1 MSALLALFAR
11 EARLAWAGGGGAAS
25 PAAFNLAALS
35 LAPLA
40 IGPAP
45 DILTAAAPGIIAFA
59 MLLSTLQSAERL
71 FGEDAADG
79 TLELY
84 ILSGQSF
91 TLVCLAKTLA
101 FAAAVFW
108 PAPLIAVLAGIAYG
122 MSVEASLVLALGLA
136 LAAPGLALLAGF
148 AGALA
153 AGVKRAG
160 LLIALIAA
168 PLQVPL
174 LVFASGAGRAALDQT
189 GTAAAN
195 LMLTGA
201 FSLAALVLAPAGIAA
216 ALKARME

>member
-1 MSALLALFAR
+1 
-11 EARLAWAGGGGAAS
+11 
-25 PAAFNLAALS
+25 
-35 LAPLA
+35 
-40 IGPAP
+40 
-45 DILTAAAPGIIAFA
+45 

-84 ILSGQSF
+84 LLSGQGF

-101 FAAAVFW
+101 FALAVFW
-108 PAPLIAVLAGIAYG
+108 PAPVIAALAGIAYG

-174 LVFASGAGRAALDQT
+174 LVFAAGAGRAALDQT
-189 GTAAAN
+189 GTAGAN
-195 LMLTGA
+195 LMLA
-201 FSLAALVLAPAGIAA
+201 AAVSLAALVLAPAGIAA
-216 ALKARME
+216 ALKARLE

>member
-1 MSALLALFAR
+1 MNPLLALFAR
-11 EARLAWAGGGGAAS
+11 EMRLAWAGGGGAAG

-45 DILTAAAPGIIAFA
+45 EILTAAAPGIIAFA
-59 MLLSTLQSAERL
+59 MLLSTLQSSERL

-84 ILSGQSF
+84 LLSGQGF

-101 FAAAVFW
+101 FALAVFW
-108 PAPLIAVLAGIAYG
+108 PAPVIAALAGIAYG

-174 LVFASGAGRAALDQT
+174 LVFAAGAGRAALDQT
-189 GTAAAN
+189 GTAGAN
-195 LMLTGA
+195 LMLA
-201 FSLAALVLAPAGIAA
+201 AAVSLAALVLAPAGIAA
-216 ALKARME
+216 ALKARLE